1 MTPVIDRLALARAEF
16 RALLALPDATLP
28 LWPAARAIGAVLQ
41 RGETWAGA
49 DQALLDLER
58 RVQIRISPLATEGPR
73 VMTRELVATLRDAG
87 FDGDDPHHDTVENV
101 FVDRVLER
109 RRGMPL
115 GLSLVAMRLA
125 ERVGIPLHGVPFPG
139 HFLVG
144 VDLDSRDPAV
154 FDLYNRGR
162 QLDATSLLELLG
174 AYVRGRVTGADV
186 RAHVR
191 VASGRE
197 ILARMLRN
205 LHHLYSR
212 SDDEQRAEEATAMLE
227 YVRSHVPRDDR
238 PVTRNP
244 N

>member
-16 RALLALPDATLP
+16 RALLALPDETLP

-41 RGETWAGA
+41 RGDTWVGA
-49 DQALLDLER
+49 DQALVDLER
-58 RVQIRISPLATEGPR
+58 RVHVRVSPLVSEGPR
-73 VMTRELVATLRDAG
+73 AMARELIAVVRDAG
-87 FDGDDPHHDTVENV
+87 FDGDDPSHDSVDNV

-115 GLSLVAMRLA
+115 ALSLVAMRLA
-125 ERVGIPLHGVPFPG
+125 ERVGLPLHGVPFPG

-144 VDLDSRDPAV
+144 VELDGRDPAI
-154 FDLYNRGR
+154 FDPYNRGR
-162 QLDATSLLELLG
+162 QLDAAALLELLG
-174 AYVRGRVTGADV
+174 TYVRGRVTGADV

-191 VASGRE
+191 AASARE

-205 LHHLYSR
+205 LQHLYTQSGAG
-212 SDDEQRAEEATAMLE
+212 EYAEEATSMLE
-227 YVRSHVPRDDR
+227 YVRSHVPREDR
-238 PVTRNP
+238 PASRTP